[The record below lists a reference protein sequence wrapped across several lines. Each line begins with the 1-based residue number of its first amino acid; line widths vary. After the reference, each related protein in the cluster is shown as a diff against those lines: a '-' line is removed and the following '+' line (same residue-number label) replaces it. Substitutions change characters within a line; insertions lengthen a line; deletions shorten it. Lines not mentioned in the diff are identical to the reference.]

1 MPEPF
6 ANLAIERDGGIATL
20 FLDRPEKLNALHRA
34 LWHSIPEAVAAL
46 DADAD
51 VRVIVLAGKGKAFC
65 AGIDLMDHAQGLG
78 GGGSLTGG
86 AGSAVARRRQLYD
99 DIRAYQDTCSCFANT
114 NKPVIAAVHGACI
127 GAGMDLIT
135 ACDIR
140 LASAE
145 ATFSVRET
153 RIAMVADVGS
163 LQRLPRVIGD
173 GAAREWIFTG
183 GDYSAQRARE
193 VQLLNDVLP
202 DPAALMVRAH
212 ELAAPSRRIHRSP
225 CRVRSTCWDTH
236 RAAKWT
242 PTSIT
247 SPCGTRRS
255 CTRRTSARR
264 CRLSCNG
271 DRRSSAGN
279 RPREGVRQFRQPCRA
294 KSSVSYQPRDT
305 FTCRSSLRYHSSQP
319 CTVRAFAVFA
329 AYPVE
334 VHG

>member
-6 ANLAIERDGGIATL
+6 ANLAIERDGGVATL
-20 FLDRPEKLNALHRA
+20 FLDRPEKLNALHRV

-46 DADAD
+46 DADPN

-78 GGGSLTGG
+78 SGGSLTGG
-86 AGSAVARRRQLYD
+86 EGSAVAKRRQLYD

-140 LASAE
+140 LASTE

-202 DPAALMVRAH
+202 DQAALMARAR
-212 ELAAPSRRIHRSP
+212 ELAATIAANSPLAVQGSKHVLGYASRRE
-225 CRVRSTCWDTH
+225 VDANLDYVAVWN
-236 RAAKWT
+236 AAFLH
-242 PTSIT
+242 SEDL
-247 SPCGTRRS
+247 GEAMQAFMQRR
-255 CTRRTSARR
+255 
-264 CRLSCNG
+264 
-271 DRRSSAGN
+271 
-279 RPREGVRQFRQPCRA
+279 PPQFRGQ
-294 KSSVSYQPRDT
+294 
-305 FTCRSSLRYHSSQP
+305 
-319 CTVRAFAVFA
+319 
-329 AYPVE
+329 
-334 VHG
+334 